1 MFTRLRHLSATA
13 LITSFALCS
22 AVAAQDDPTL
32 DTVMASVG
40 DSTITLGHVLALR
53 NSLPANYDQLPP
65 EVLFKG
71 VLDQLIQQTL
81 LMQAHEGPLSTAAKL
96 RLENETRAV
105 TAGDVIDDVLE
116 TALTDEALQSA
127 YEAKYTSA
135 EQETEYRA
143 AHILVE
149 TEDEAKTLITEL
161 EGGANFAALAQ
172 EHSTGP
178 SGPGGGDLGWFS
190 EGVMVQEFFDAA
202 AKLEPGE
209 VSPPVQTQFGWHVIK
224 LNETRIKERPSLD
237 EVRDELADGIR
248 QEAFDDY
255 IAKLEGDT
263 EITRTDTSAY
273 DPALINNTVLLEQLD
288 KIRPLFRLGPN
299 AQFYCRVSDGFIA
312 GVTHAVQTGFVDIV
326 DFAFRT

>member
-1 MFTRLRHLSATA
+1 MFARLRLLSATA
-13 LITSFALCS
+13 LLTGLAITTPAM
-22 AVAAQDDPTL
+22 AQDAPTL

-40 DSTITLGHVLALR
+40 DSDITLGHMLALR
-53 NSLPANYDQLPP
+53 NSLPADYDQLPP

-81 LMQAHEGPLSTAAKL
+81 LMRAHKGPLSEAAKW

-105 TAGDVIDDVLE
+105 TAGDVIDDMLE
-116 TALTDEALQSA
+116 TALSDEALQTA
-127 YEAKYTSA
+127 YEAQYTGGD
-135 EQETEYRA
+135 QETEYKA

-149 TEDEAKTLITEL
+149 TEDKAKALVTEL

-190 EGVMVQEFFDAA
+190 DGVMVREFFDAV

-273 DPALINNTVLLEQLD
+273 DPALINNTVLLE
-288 KIRPLFRLGPN
+288 K
-299 AQFYCRVSDGFIA
+299 
-312 GVTHAVQTGFVDIV
+312 
-326 DFAFRT
+326 

>member
-1 MFTRLRHLSATA
+1 MFARLRLLSATA
-13 LITSFALCS
+13 LITGLAITTP
-22 AVAAQDDPTL
+22 AVAQDAPTL

-40 DSTITLGHVLALR
+40 DSEITLGHMLALR
-53 NSLPANYDQLPP
+53 NGLPADYNQLPP

-81 LMQAHEGPLSTAAKL
+81 LMRAHEGPLSEAAKW

-105 TAGDVIDDVLE
+105 TAGDVIDRVLE
-116 TALTDEALQSA
+116 AALTDEALQAA
-127 YEAKYTSA
+127 YDAQYIGGDE
-135 EQETEYRA
+135 ETEYKA

-149 TEDEAKTLITEL
+149 SEDEAKALVAEL

-190 EGVMVQEFFDAA
+190 DGVMVQEFFDAV
-202 AKLEPGE
+202 AKLEPGQ

-224 LNETRIKERPSLD
+224 LNETRVKERPSLN

-248 QEAFDDY
+248 QEAFDAY
-255 IAKLEGDT
+255 VANLEDAT
-263 EITRTDTSAY
+263 EVTRTDISAY
-273 DPALINNTVLLEQLD
+273 DPALINNTTLLE
-288 KIRPLFRLGPN
+288 K
-299 AQFYCRVSDGFIA
+299 
-312 GVTHAVQTGFVDIV
+312 
-326 DFAFRT
+326 

>member
-81 LMQAHEGPLSTAAKL
+81 LMQAHEGPLSTAARL

-149 TEDEAKTLITEL
+149 TEDEAKALITEL

-209 VSPPVQTQFGWHVIK
+209 VSAPVQTQFGWHVIK
-224 LNETRIKERPSLD
+224 LNETRVMERPTLD
-237 EVRDELADGIR
+237 EVRDELLDDIR
-248 QEAFDDY
+248 QAAFNDY
-255 IAKLEGDT
+255 VAGLEKNT

-273 DPALINNTVLLEQLD
+273 DPALINKTDLLE
-288 KIRPLFRLGPN
+288 K
-299 AQFYCRVSDGFIA
+299 
-312 GVTHAVQTGFVDIV
+312 
-326 DFAFRT
+326 

>member
-116 TALTDEALQSA
+116 AALTDEALQSA

-209 VSPPVQTQFGWHVIK
+209 VSAPVQTQFGWHVIK
-224 LNETRIKERPSLD
+224 LNETRVMERPTLD
-237 EVRDELADGIR
+237 EVRDELLDDIR
-248 QEAFDDY
+248 QAAFNDY
-255 IAKLEGDT
+255 VAGLEKNT

-273 DPALINNTVLLEQLD
+273 DPALINKTDLLE
-288 KIRPLFRLGPN
+288 K
-299 AQFYCRVSDGFIA
+299 
-312 GVTHAVQTGFVDIV
+312 
-326 DFAFRT
+326 